1 MQAVAGI
8 PETGVCDSAT
18 WEALLGA
25 EALQEALQEAAQLVS
40 VPFRQAICAC
50 QMRVSADGA
59 EYATTSGYLRMSD
72 ACFS

>member
-1 MQAVAGI
+1 MQAVAGV

-40 VPFRQAICAC
+40 MLLCQAICPTP
-50 QMRVSADGA
+50 MSTPSDGA
-59 EYATTSGYLRMSD
+59 EMS
-72 ACFS
+72 AQ

>member
-1 MQAVAGI
+1 MQAVAGV

-40 VPFRQAICAC
+40 VPLRQAIYTNV
-50 QMRVSADGA
+50 MPNSARRG
-59 EYATTSGYLRMSD
+59 
-72 ACFS
+72 